1 MSEGIFARFNTSKGE
16 IVAELF
22 HKRTPLTVA
31 NFVGLAEGKIEN
43 KAKAAGEP
51 YYNGLKF
58 HRVINDFMVQGGD
71 PQGTGSGG
79 PGYNFQDEFDS
90 SLKHDTPG
98 ILSMANA
105 GPGTNG
111 SQFFITHVPTAWLD
125 GKHSVFGKVVEGM
138 DVVNSIKQNDVIETL
153 TIERKGADA
162 EAFDA
167 PAVFKNFM
175 GKKEEMA
182 ASAKKQ
188 AMAAVEEASAG
199 FEKTASDLRFK
210 ITEKGGGVKA
220 ENGKNVAVHYKGM
233 LMDGTVFDDSSRR
246 GSPISFKLGE
256 GRVIPGWE
264 EGIAQLSEGDK
275 ARLVIPP
282 NLAYG
287 SAGAGGVI
295 PPNAWLMFDVQLV
308 KVG

>member
-256 GRVIPGWE
+256 GRVIPGW
-264 EGIAQLSEGDK
+264 
-275 ARLVIPP
+275 
-282 NLAYG
+282 
-287 SAGAGGVI
+287 
-295 PPNAWLMFDVQLV
+295 
-308 KVG
+308 

>member
-16 IVAELF
+16 ILVELF
-22 HKRTPLTVA
+22 HKRTPMTVA

-43 KAKAAGEP
+43 KAKAIGEP
-51 YYNGLKF
+51 YYDGLKF

-71 PQGTGSGG
+71 PQGSGAGG
-79 PGYNFQDEFDS
+79 PGYNFPDEFDS
-90 SLKHDTPG
+90 SLKHDAPG
-98 ILSMANA
+98 VLSMANA

-111 SQFFITHVPTAWLD
+111 SQFFITHIPTAWLD
-125 GKHSVFGKVVEGM
+125 GKHTVFGKVVEGM
-138 DVVNSIKQNDVIETL
+138 DVVNSIVQNDVIETL
-153 TIERKGADA
+153 TIERKGGDA
-162 EAFDA
+162 ENFDA
-167 PAVFKNFM
+167 AEVFKSFLN
-175 GKKEEMA
+175 KKDEMA
-182 ASAKKQ
+182 SNAKKK
-188 AMAAVEEASAG
+188 AMAAVEEASNG

-210 ITEKGGGVKA
+210 ITEKGAGVKA

-233 LMDGTVFDDSSRR
+233 LMDGTVFDDSSQR
-246 GSPISFKLGE
+246 GEPISFKLGE

-264 EGIAQLSEGDK
+264 ESIAKLSEGDK

-295 PPNAWLMFDVQLV
+295 PPNAWLIFDVELV
-308 KVG
+308 KVS